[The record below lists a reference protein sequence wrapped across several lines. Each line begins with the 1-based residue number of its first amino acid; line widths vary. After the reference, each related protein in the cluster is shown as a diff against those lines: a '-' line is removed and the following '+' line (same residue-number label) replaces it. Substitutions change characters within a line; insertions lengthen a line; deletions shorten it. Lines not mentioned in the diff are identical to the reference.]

1 METLLQ
7 DLKFGMKLLLKE
19 KGFTVTALFTLALA
33 IGANSAIFTV
43 VNAVLV
49 QPLPFPDS
57 GRLVTIYNSYPGV
70 GIEKAS
76 NSAPDYGDRR
86 QMTDVFEQVALFGT
100 SGYDTGTDGMPER
113 IPGMYTTPELF
124 PMLRVRPLLG
134 RTFTQDEAVPGKD
147 KVVVLSYGLWKEK
160 FAGDRGI
167 FGKTVRLSGVPYRI
181 VGVVPE
187 GFEFLSREVRL
198 WVPFALTDAQKSD
211 DARHSNSW
219 GMVARLK
226 PGVSLA
232 QAQGRIDALNKSLLD
247 RFPQFR
253 KLLENARYNTRVRF
267 LQDERVD
274 DIRNTLYMLQAAV
287 LLVLLIGCV
296 NVANLMLVRA
306 NVRLKEIAIRFSLGA
321 GRVRLARQLL
331 TESVLLAV
339 AGGALGIVVAFWGVR
354 LLNYLGAEELP
365 SAVPIRIDAF
375 VLGYT
380 LLIAVLAGVFFGLV
394 PLVHLLRRDLNAAF
408 RQTERTGT
416 AERPALFTR
425 NILAVCQ
432 VSIAFVLLIGAGLMT
447 LSFQRV
453 LSVDPGFRPEGAAAA
468 RISLPPSRYQGDA
481 QLRSFYSR
489 LLEDLRGAPGI
500 QAASITSLLPFGGSS
515 NASVITVV
523 GYAPAPGENPPVPAF
538 NVVGPDYFRAAGIPL
553 LQGRA
558 LTGSDSENSQRVV
571 VIDEFLAHRYWPNR
585 SPLGA
590 KIRRGIE
597 NDSSA
602 QTFTV
607 VGVVRAVKTSDLAD
621 QKPNGQV
628 YYSYQ
633 QAPPRNVHIVFRT
646 AGAAAPAVNAV
657 RSAVMKIDSELPLYD
672 VKTMPE
678 RLARSVMDRRA
689 AMTLCLVFAGVA
701 LILAAVGIYGV
712 LAYAVAQRR
721 REFGIRIALGAQ
733 AQHVLGMVF
742 WHGLKLAAAGLA
754 VGIGGAYFFTR
765 VLASLLF
772 GVRPAN
778 LPVYA
783 FTATV
788 LALSAIVASL
798 VPSLRAIR
806 IKPSITLRNE

>member
-1 METLLQ
+1 MDTLLQ
-7 DLKFGMKLLLKE
+7 DLKFGVKLLLKE
-19 KGFTVTALFTLALA
+19 KGFTITALFTLALA

-43 VNAVLV
+43 VNAVLL

-57 GRLVTIYNSYPGV
+57 GRLVTLYNRYPGV

-76 NSAPDYGDRR
+76 NGVPDYLDRR
-86 QMTDVFEQVALFGT
+86 KMTGVFEGVALFDT
-100 SGYDTGTDGMPER
+100 NGYDVGMTGSPER

-124 PMLRVRPLLG
+124 RILRVRPVLG
-134 RTFTQDEAVPGKD
+134 RTFTDEEAVLGKD
-147 KVVVLSYGLWKEK
+147 RVVVLSYGLWKQMFGGDPNVLEK
-160 FAGDRGI
+160 S
-167 FGKTVRLSGVPYRI
+167 VRLSGVPYRV
-181 VGVVPE
+181 VGVLPD
-187 GFEFLSREVRL
+187 GFQFVARDLRL
-198 WVPFALTDAQKSD
+198 WVPFAFTQQQMSD

-219 GMVARLK
+219 SMVARLK

-232 QAQGRIDALNKSLLD
+232 QAQEQIDTLNKRNLE
-247 RFPQFR
+247 RFPRYR
-253 KLLENARYNTRVRF
+253 KLLENARFGTTVRYV
-267 LQDERVD
+267 QDERVD
-274 DIRNTLYMLQAAV
+274 DIRSTLYMLQAAV
-287 LLVLLIGCV
+287 ILVLLIGCV

-321 GRVRLARQLL
+321 GRGRLARQLL

-339 AGGALGIVVAFWGVR
+339 AGGVLGTAVALWGVR
-354 LLNYLGAEELP
+354 LLNYLGADELP
-365 SAVPIRIDAF
+365 SAVPIRIDAY

-380 LLIAVLAGVFFGLV
+380 LLIAVLAGVFFGMV
-394 PLVHLLRRDLNAAF
+394 PLLHLFRRDLNAAF

-425 NILAVCQ
+425 NLLVVCQ

-447 LSFQRV
+447 LSFSRV
-453 LSVDPGFRPEGAAAA
+453 LAVHPGFQPQGVVTAGL
-468 RISLPPSRYQGDA
+468 SLPESRYKDEA
-481 QLRSFYSR
+481 SLRSFATR
-489 LLEDLRGAPGI
+489 LLEDLGSAPGA
-500 QAASITSLLPFGGSS
+500 QAAAITTMLPFGGSR
-515 NASVITVV
+515 NASAISIV
-523 GYAPAPGENPPVPAF
+523 GHTLAPGENPPVPGF
-538 NVVGPDYFRAAGIPL
+538 NMISPNYFKAMGIPL

-558 LTGSDSENSQRVV
+558 FAGSDGESSEHVAI
-571 VIDEFLAHRYWPNR
+571 IDEFLARRYWPNR
-585 SPLGA
+585 SPLGGQ
-590 KIRRGIE
+590 IRTGI
-597 NDSSA
+597 DSTDA
-602 QTFTV
+602 AYTI
-607 VGVVRAVKTSDLAD
+607 VGVAGNVKTSDLAE
-621 QKPNGQV
+621 QNPGGQV
-628 YYSYQ
+628 YFSYLQ
-633 QAPPRNVHIVFRT
+633 RPRGDMNLVVRT
-646 AGAAAPAVNAV
+646 AGAAAPAIGAM
-657 RSAVMKIDSELPLYD
+657 RSSLRRIDAELPLAD

-701 LILAAVGIYGV
+701 LILAGIGIYGV

-733 AQHVLGMVF
+733 AGHVVGMVF

-754 VGIGGAYFFTR
+754 VGVGGAYFFTR
-765 VLASLLF
+765 VLQSLLF
-772 GVRPAN
+772 DVKPAN